1 MLSDQ
6 SRKMTIF
13 EMEIEDDEDDTEMS
27 QNSLLE
33 ISKESAT
40 SSNEWN
46 ETGITFLF
54 ILIYSFSLFFF
65 I

>member
-1 MLSDQ
+1 
-6 SRKMTIF
+6 
-13 EMEIEDDEDDTEMS
+13 MEIEDDEDDTEMS

-46 ETGITFLF
+46 KTEIAYLF
-54 ILIYSFSLFFF
+54 ISTHIFPAFYSYRSGIL
-65 I
+65 

>member
-40 SSNEWN
+40 SSNE
-46 ETGITFLF
+46 
-54 ILIYSFSLFFF
+54 
-65 I
+65 